1 MLDVRQTGEY
11 TAWFSSLRDRSV
23 QARLQ
28 AAIDEAGDDA
38 EFIAKTLGDVARSRG
53 MASVARASGLSREGL
68 YKALGEGGNP
78 TFATVLCVLRALGMQ
93 LKIEAAIEGS

>member
-1 MLDVRQTGEY
+1 MPLQTTPWDVQEFLQTPEDCALY
-11 TAWFSSLRDRSV
+11 
-23 QARLQ
+23 LQ
-28 AAIDEAGDDA
+28 AAIDEAGDDS

-78 TFATVLCVLRALGMQ
+78 TFATVLRVIRALGMQ
-93 LKIEAAIEGS
+93 LKIEAAIEGT